1 MAPKRI
7 LYGDLNTAH
16 ARIMRPVDDSLSLP
30 NLDRPLPPT
39 PAEASPNSSDY
50 TSPFYSPESN
60 LAPSPLHV
68 RKPAAESRFS
78 IKNLT
83 RTLTK
88 RLGKTPDPEYEEEM
102 KDFYE
107 PILRNPST
115 SRGNPSPPP
124 LDSVYAPAHGTSYS
138 PASPVTPVSPMSP
151 ELPHDYEKQSEHDW
165 QQTTPAQEPTPV
177 GLTSLIPDDPSIE
190 VGRTEG
196 PHITMAED
204 DHTSRPYYDD
214 LESIYAS
221 SSIYTA
227 DDPRRSRYRHSVA
240 SHRQSSAFY
249 RFSGMDA
256 SEHAQEYSYDTVRGQ
271 SHLTFRP
278 LTKNLHHRSAV
289 QGAGKT
295 DTISKFIDQYD
306 PDNATINSSSLQ
318 DDQATRD
325 SITVKLGLTGNE
337 EKFGTI
343 NAHTLQPVPVES
355 GYGVL
360 STDRPLQ
367 HSESYVRVQPVLAR
381 KFTSIRDP
389 GLPPNSP
396 APLAPAFEYDDILFM
411 PQPPA
416 PAELYS
422 RVTDYSYGDTRN
434 LLQLSPST
442 EKDLPVLH
450 PEGLQPS
457 SSYSQ
462 PEVRM
467 VEPSS
472 SYSQDD
478 GKDML
483 QYSQYV
489 VDKDGQL
496 FGDVVI
502 EKSSKNQG
510 IPAMWARR
518 GSIGLPRNK
527 RRSHR
532 SSAGPLAG
540 DDKAD
545 WETVDGD
552 SQQGRASLDSI
563 ANYSSSEEGEPRISS
578 APLPQWNRTKHSRF
592 LDYIHPSPLQAHDNP
607 FKSSP
612 PKFGIISSVRTAP
625 QIFSPTATSSPRA
638 SITTPTFPYRS
649 RPIDFLGNG
658 TVDEPRDTPW
668 ASPYTLSKKE
678 TQELLASGPNDDIL
692 FDAEPGRKSNWLGT
706 RSQSLQPADHAI
718 PNEPS
723 RDSHWFG
730 SPSVSGGKAPH
741 SGSLDSL
748 PLDVSVERHN
758 TLRKLSCGS
767 KENLRRDFQAVDL
780 YAPGNSTADTS
791 SPETG
796 PSYRACQRPQGEYHN
811 FYACPYPATGSV
823 TRVQPRKI
831 YPVLKIEKSASE
843 MTLFPSGYSLE
854 PVQPSSPL
862 SGPSNRMSLGNSTKF
877 RRAAPQ
883 SSRPAVPGQTKLREM
898 FLASSGPRS
907 STSSQQ
913 TRFSQLM
920 RAADRGERPSTSDTT
935 PLRTEDSR
943 VTTLAPPLPIVTHTY
958 TPHLLCPKREVKPE
972 DEERRRKLSWLIFAM
987 FCIFPPC
994 MFLYRLWG
1002 DSIVVSVTKGQLG
1015 HCTAKSKRV
1024 ALIAGILVNLGLITA
1039 ILVPVL
1045 IVVASRA
1052 V

>member
-1 MAPKRI
+1 
-7 LYGDLNTAH
+7 
-16 ARIMRPVDDSLSLP
+16 MRCAEDSLGLP
-30 NLDRPLPPT
+30 NLDLPLPPT

-102 KDFYE
+102 KEFYE
-107 PILRNPST
+107 PILRVPST
-115 SRGNPSPPP
+115 STGDPSPLP
-124 LDSVYAPAHGTSYS
+124 LDPVYVPARGTSYF
-138 PASPVTPVSPMSP
+138 PDSPVTPLSPMSP
-151 ELPHDYEKQSEHDW
+151 EFPHEHQNQSTHGW
-165 QQTTPAQEPTPV
+165 QQTNSDQEPTPE

-196 PHITMAED
+196 PRAAMVEEEF
-204 DHTSRPYYDD
+204 TSRPYYDD

-227 DDPRRSRYRHSVA
+227 DDPRRSRYGHSVA
-240 SHRQSSAFY
+240 SHRQSNAFL

-256 SEHAQEYSYDTVRGQ
+256 SEHAQEYSYDTLRRQ
-271 SHLTFRP
+271 SRLTSEP
-278 LTKNLHHRSAV
+278 LNRELCHRSAV

-306 PDNATINSSSLQ
+306 PDDAKNNSSSLQ
-318 DDQATRD
+318 DDQATR
-325 SITVKLGLTGNE
+325 SSNAIKLSLSDNE
-337 EKFGTI
+337 EKLGMI
-343 NAHTLQPVPVES
+343 NAHPKQQVHGEFAYDIPS
-355 GYGVL
+355 NN
-360 STDRPLQ
+360 RPPQ
-367 HSESYVRVQPVLAR
+367 HSESYVRIQPVLAR
-381 KFTSIRDP
+381 KFASIREP
-389 GLPPNSP
+389 GLPPSSP
-396 APLAPAFEYDDILFM
+396 APLAPAFEYDEMPYL

-416 PAELYS
+416 PSELYS

-434 LLQLSPST
+434 LLQLSPSD
-442 EKDLPVLH
+442 EKVLPVLH
-450 PEGLQPS
+450 QEDLQPS

-462 PEVRM
+462 PEVKM

-483 QYSQYV
+483 QYSQYA
-489 VDKDGQL
+489 VDKDGQP
-496 FGDVVI
+496 FDDAMI
-502 EKSSKNQG
+502 EQPSNNQG

-532 SSAGPLAG
+532 SSAGHTVE

-552 SQQGRASLDSI
+552 SQQGRTSLDSI
-563 ANYSSSEEGEPRISS
+563 ANYSSSEEGEPRNSN
-578 APLPQWNRTKHSRF
+578 APHSQWNKTKHSRF
-592 LDYIHPSPLQAHDNP
+592 LNYIHPSPLQPHANP

-612 PKFGIISSVRTAP
+612 PQFRTRTSVRTAP
-625 QIFSPTATSSPRA
+625 EIFSPTAMSSPRA
-638 SITTPTFPYRS
+638 STMTPSFPYRS

-658 TVDEPRDTPW
+658 TVEEPRDTPW

-692 FDAEPGRKSNWLGT
+692 FDAESDRKSNWFGSRPGYLGPQNGT
-706 RSQSLQPADHAI
+706 VPVE
-718 PNEPS
+718 PNC
-723 RDSHWFG
+723 DSHWFG
-730 SPSVSGGKAPH
+730 SPSVPGDKAPR
-741 SGSLDSL
+741 SSSSDSL
-748 PLDVSVERHN
+748 PFDVSVERQN

-767 KENLRRDFQAVDL
+767 KEDLREDL
-780 YAPGNSTADTS
+780 RGTGMHAPGSSIADTS
-791 SPETG
+791 I
-796 PSYRACQRPQGEYHN
+796 PSTIPSHRANRQRPQAEYHS

-823 TRVQPRKI
+823 TRVQPRRI
-831 YPVLKIEKSASE
+831 YPKLKIEKSPSE
-843 MTLFPSGYSLE
+843 VTLFPSGYSLE

-877 RRAAPQ
+877 RRAPQ
-883 SSRPAVPGQTKLREM
+883 PSRPAVPGQTKLREM
-898 FLASSGPRS
+898 VLASSGPRS

-913 TRFSQLM
+913 THFSQLM
-920 RAADRGERPSTSDTT
+920 RAGRGERPSTSDTT
-935 PLRTEDSR
+935 TPLRTEDSR
-943 VTTLAPPLPIVTHTY
+943 ANTFVTPLPVVAYTHS
-958 TPHLLCPKREVKPE
+958 PHLLCPKREVKPE
-972 DEERRRKLSWLIFAM
+972 DEERRRKLSWFIFAM

-1024 ALIAGILVNLGLITA
+1024 ALIAGIIVNLGLITA

-1045 IVVASRA
+1045 VALASRA